1 VSASEPEPQV
11 SWKVLEQ
18 NSAVVTADGAEAAR
32 VVEVSG
38 DVDRD
43 IFSGLVVRSGP
54 LGTRRFV
61 AADRVV
67 AIWRQRVEVDLTAEE
82 VEALPQPQEPELDR
96 LTSGAG
102 LLERLRRLLSGA
114 RGGPS

>member
-1 VSASEPEPQV
+1 VSEPEPQV
-11 SWKVLEQ
+11 SWKVLERDA
-18 NSAVVTADGAEAAR
+18 AVVTVDGEEAAH
-32 VVEVSG
+32 VVEVTG

-54 LGTRRFV
+54 LGTRRSL

-67 AIWRQRVEVDLTAEE
+67 GIWRRRVEVDLTAREI
-82 VEALPQPQEPELDR
+82 EALPQAPEVEP
-96 LTSGAG
+96 LTSPGG